1 MASKNYPSSN
11 HTLKLNGKLILWDH
25 FVAAYEFNNKT
36 DLRLYRHLSRDHIY
50 PSQSDK
56 MCNHIATNVLSEP
69 MLNLF
74 RNYQKQLADPTE
86 LDSVISLLEQT
97 SALIDIFSSVTSV
110 IETMQDA
117 RIVKLLS
124 ILDFFHKWEQEYKD
138 PHSKY
143 LITKETQEDIDAC
156 IYGFIHIAEIGT
168 KLNIPIPP
176 GYINLDLI
184 ENWFCQ
190 IRGLRN
196 GFNQNPTLQQIGPAI
211 NSNIITGSLISK
223 KRE

>member
-1 MASKNYPSSN
+1 M
-11 HTLKLNGKLILWDH
+11 DH

-56 MCNHIATNVLSEP
+56 MHNYIATNVLSEP

-86 LDSVISLLEQT
+86 LDSVIALLEQT

-124 ILDFFHKWEQEYKD
+124 ILDFFHKWEQEYKE

-168 KLNIPIPP
+168 KHNIPIPP

-190 IRGLRN
+190 IRELRN
-196 GFNQNPTLQQIGPAI
+196 
-211 NSNIITGSLISK
+211 
-223 KRE
+223 